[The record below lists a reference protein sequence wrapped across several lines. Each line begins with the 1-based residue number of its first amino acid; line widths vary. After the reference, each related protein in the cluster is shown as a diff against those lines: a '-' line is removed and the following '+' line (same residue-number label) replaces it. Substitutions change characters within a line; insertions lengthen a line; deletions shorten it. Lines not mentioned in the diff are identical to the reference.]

1 MCDLFST
8 TAEQD
13 NKTNSSQTGTSSTQ
27 NNAWDTIKPFLTN
40 YMQQYNSGNV
50 SSTGTPNLYQ
60 DEAGGNQGAVAN
72 PSTLQAGFNAA
83 TNVAGNGITTAD
95 IQSYM
100 SPYIQNVVNPTLQ
113 AQDIQNKQAIS
124 NMRGN
129 QAAQHALGN
138 NTGAEAA
145 YYAGVQPGQ
154 QQQIASLYDQGF
166 NKAVDT
172 AGTSAGLK
180 LQGASGLGNLS
191 NAASGANRTLYDI
204 GQGIYNTSLTP
215 YELMTKG
222 VSGLAGLAGLAG
234 SKVSTTGN
242 STGHSSGTTSSSPSL
257 GSIIL
262 GGIGT
267 AMSGFRRG
275 GAVPAYAD
283 GGGVSSAAMMP
294 FMPGD
299 DMATKVGRAFKML
312 HGLKTAAQGGTIDH
326 YDVGGVVPYGAWDQP
341 SPIGTEVG
349 GPIGEWETTVTSAPS
364 SPAYSTKKVGQTLAG
379 VSDKL
384 GSADHMPNMGD
395 GGLGQ
400 SQAGLSQFL
409 GGLASSVRPAY
420 EDGGMVPAYNED
432 TDSGESSPGFSLP
445 SFLDF
450 SKKPAPAE
458 PPREQAPLVDAA
470 STPNASGWLPTYST
484 GVWAGQ
490 APSPMQRFA
499 SALAQVGDG
508 PFAPFGKAIMEQQN
522 ARLKDLEAQRAARAL
537 GMDATRLGMEQKIFP
552 SKMAQAAAEAKKTA
566 QEADLDYQIRAAE
579 ALGNVKLA
587 AELRKA
593 KAVWDMTNSP
603 EVAGGVSPNPTAS
616 PTIRSKF
623 IVDQMQPTSGGQ

>member
-1 MCDLFST
+1 VRIG
-8 TAEQD
+8 A
-13 NKTNSSQTGTSSTQ
+13 
-27 NNAWDTIKPFLTN
+27 IKPTK
-40 YMQQYNSGNV
+40 
-50 SSTGTPNLYQ
+50 
-60 DEAGGNQGAVAN
+60 A
-72 PSTLQAGFNAA
+72 
-83 TNVAGNGITTAD
+83 
-95 IQSYM
+95 
-100 SPYIQNVVNPTLQ
+100 PYLRT
-113 AQDIQNKQAIS
+113 
-124 NMRGN
+124 
-129 QAAQHALGN
+129 
-138 NTGAEAA
+138 
-145 YYAGVQPGQ
+145 
-154 QQQIASLYDQGF
+154 
-166 NKAVDT
+166 
-172 AGTSAGLK
+172 
-180 LQGASGLGNLS
+180 
-191 NAASGANRTLYDI
+191 AASGANRTLYDI
-204 GQGIYNTSLTP
+204 GQGIFNTNLTP

-242 STGHSSGTTSSSPSL
+242 STGYSSGTTSSSPSL
-257 GSIIL
+257 GSVIL

-349 GPIGEWETTVTSAPS
+349 GPIGNWETTVT
-364 SPAYSTKKVGQTLAG
+364 PASKGYNTEKVGQSMMGL
-379 VSDKL
+379 SDKI
-384 GSADHMPNMGD
+384 GGGPGPQPSMGD
-395 GGLGQ
+395 NGLGQ
-400 SQAGLSQFL
+400 SQAGLSSFL
-409 GGLASSVRPAY
+409 NGLSQSVRPAY
-420 EDGGMVPAYNED
+420 DDGGVVPAYNEEA
-432 TDSGESSPGFSLP
+432 DSGGGSSSGFSLP

-450 SKKPAPAE
+450 SRKSAPAE
-458 PPREQAPLVDAA
+458 PPRKQVPLVDAA

-490 APSPMQRFA
+490 AASPMQRFGA
-499 SALAQVGDG
+499 ALAQIGDG
-508 PFAPFGKAIMEQQN
+508 PFAPFGKAVMEQQN

-579 ALGNVKLA
+579 AIGNVKLA
-587 AELRKA
+587 MELKKA
-593 KAVWDMTNSP
+593 KAVWDMANSP
-603 EVAGGVSPNPTAS
+603 EVAGSGAGPDPAAVTRYKWITS
-616 PTIRSKF
+616 PTNG
-623 IVDQMQPTSGGQ
+623 VE